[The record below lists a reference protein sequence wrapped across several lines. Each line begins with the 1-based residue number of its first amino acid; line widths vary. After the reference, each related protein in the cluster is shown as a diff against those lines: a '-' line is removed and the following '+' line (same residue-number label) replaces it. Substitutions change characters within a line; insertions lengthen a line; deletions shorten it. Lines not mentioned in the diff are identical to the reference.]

1 MKNLNNLFVGKSLLL
16 ICLLSVTLVT
26 GCASKGPPIL
36 TADQINPLQEYDYK
50 IGPGDQVEIFV
61 WGNEELTTGVTVRPD
76 GKITTRLVEDMD
88 ASGKTPTELARH
100 IEEAYSEYVRSAVVS
115 VIVNGFVGIP
125 SQQVRV
131 VGEAVDPKKIPFR
144 RHMTLLDLMIE
155 VDGLTDYADGNNV
168 VLIRYFDG
176 GQETFRL
183 RVEDLLDDGDI
194 SANMPMYPGDIVIIP
209 ESWF

>member
-1 MKNLNNLFVGKSLLL
+1 MKKLNKIIISKSLFP
-16 ICLLSVTLVT
+16 ICLLLAVSVT
-26 GCASKGPPIL
+26 GCAFSGHPPL
-36 TADQINPLQEYDYK
+36 TEEQINPLQEYTYK
-50 IGPGDQVEIFV
+50 VGPGDEVEIFV
-61 WGNEELTTGVTVRPD
+61 WGNEELTTSVEVRPD

-115 VIVNGFVGIP
+115 VIVEDFVGIP

-131 VGEAVDPKKIPFR
+131 VGEAVNPQKIPFR

-155 VDGLTDYADGNNV
+155 VGGLTDFADGNNV
-168 VLIRYFDG
+168 VLVRYFGG
-176 GQETFRL
+176 GQKTFRL
-183 RVEDLLDDGDI
+183 RVEDMLEDGDI
-194 SANMPMYPGDIVIIP
+194 SANMPMYPGDIIIVP

>member
-1 MKNLNNLFVGKSLLL
+1 M
-16 ICLLSVTLVT
+16 
-26 GCASKGPPIL
+26 
-36 TADQINPLQEYDYK
+36 
-50 IGPGDQVEIFV
+50 
-61 WGNEELTTGVTVRPD
+61 
-76 GKITTRLVEDMD
+76 
-88 ASGKTPTELARH
+88 
-100 IEEAYSEYVRSAVVS
+100 
-115 VIVNGFVGIP
+115 NGFVGIP

-155 VDGLTDYADGNNV
+155 VNGLTDYADGNNV

-194 SANMPMYPGDIVIIP
+194 SANKPMYPGDIVIIP